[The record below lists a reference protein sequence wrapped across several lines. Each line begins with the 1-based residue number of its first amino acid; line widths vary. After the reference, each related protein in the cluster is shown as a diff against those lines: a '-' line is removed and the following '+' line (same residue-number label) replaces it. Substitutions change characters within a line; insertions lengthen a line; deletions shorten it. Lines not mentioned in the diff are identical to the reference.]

1 MSSRLLPSRGT
12 IAVPLIAL
20 LALTSAGC
28 SRARS
33 DNTSTP
39 DVAGAQRVAGQVLLL
54 TDTVVPTLLE
64 VSGTAMPL
72 RQATLSTKLMGTV
85 TTVSVHA
92 GDAVRA
98 GQILVQLDARD
109 LSAKAT
115 QVAAGIA
122 DAEAMQADA
131 ATQASRMRA
140 LYADSA
146 ATRAQYDAAM
156 TGLARTDAGLR
167 AARAAAGEV
176 AAMRSYA
183 EVRAPFAGV
192 VTARLVDPGSFAA
205 PGTPL
210 ITVQDVSALR
220 VSVAA
225 AGETVRG
232 LQRGSRLAAKIDGA
246 DATAIVEGIVPT
258 ASGNL
263 FTVNATVANA
273 AATYRAGSAAT
284 LRIPAG
290 SQHALLV
297 PVTAIVRDG
306 DLTGVVVHGVERD
319 ERRWIRLGATRG
331 TQVEVAGGLRAGESI
346 VVPTTARPGA

>member
-1 MSSRLLPSRGT
+1 MSSRPLPSRGS
-12 IAVPLIAL
+12 IAVPLIAF
-20 LALTSAGC
+20 LALTGAGC
-28 SRARS
+28 SRTPS
-33 DNTSTP
+33 PDSHTP
-39 DVAGAQRVAGQVLLL
+39 DNAGAQRVAGQVLVLA
-54 TDTVVPTLLE
+54 DTVVPTLLD

-85 TTVSVHA
+85 TAVTVNA

-98 GQILVQLDARD
+98 GQVLVQLDARD

-122 DAEAMQADA
+122 DAEAMQDDA
-131 ATQASRMRA
+131 ATQAARMRA

-146 ATRAQYDAAM
+146 ATRAQYDAAL
-156 TGLARTDAGLR
+156 TGLARADAGLR

-192 VTARLVDPGSFAA
+192 VMARLVDPGSFAA

-210 ITVQDVSALR
+210 ITVHDVSALR

-232 LQRGSRLAAKIDGA
+232 VRRGSRLAAKLDGV
-246 DATAIVEGIVPT
+246 DATAIVEGVVPT

-290 SQHALLV
+290 SQPMLLV
-297 PVTAIVRDG
+297 PVAAIVREG
-306 DLTGVVVHGVERD
+306 DLTGVIVHGIQRD

-331 TQVEVAGGLRAGESI
+331 TQVEVAGGIRAGESI
-346 VVPTTARPGA
+346 VVPATTRPGA